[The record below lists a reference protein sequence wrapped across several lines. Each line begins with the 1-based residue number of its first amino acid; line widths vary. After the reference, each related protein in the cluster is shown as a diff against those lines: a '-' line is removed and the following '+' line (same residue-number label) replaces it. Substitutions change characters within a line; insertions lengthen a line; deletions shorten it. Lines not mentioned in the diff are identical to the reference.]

1 MRVKEL
7 NSKINEFV
15 ADCKDLLSHLRQFK
29 SSVKDIVPIKEKEL
43 QYYSTFTNF
52 LVKYEQTNM
61 KKANKA

>member
-7 NSKINEFV
+7 NNKINEFV

-52 LVKYEQTNM
+52 LVKYE
-61 KKANKA
+61 